1 MTKKEVEQIISKYEK
16 EIRKLDRKLAE
27 SNKRFDYHFNRIM
40 QML

>member
-1 MTKKEVEQIISKYEK
+1 MTEK
-16 EIRKLDRKLAE
+16 EIRQFKRELKKLDKQVEE